1 MAQGEGERLRFTGLH
16 EERYRERRWEKG
28 GGESLLYNGR
38 LYYRSEAKVPKQEH
52 GEIYRVVAGCSAL
65 ISTV

>member
-1 MAQGEGERLRFTGLH
+1 MRRGIEREGGKKAGASH
-16 EERYRERRWEKG
+16 
-28 GGESLLYNGR
+28 SLYNGR